1 MNTQQSNGTSNQ
13 TALESEPASDEGQ
26 EPHQLACME
35 VWGGTRQVRLEVR
48 LSGLAAWVCSMP
60 IESSTG
66 GGDVHYLSVCNAGLV
81 SRIALADVSGHGPEV
96 NTVAQL
102 LLRLM
107 HRYINDWDQSDFM
120 RDLDRDFPGDRLGSP
135 YATAVLL
142 SFYREVSRLAFT
154 NAGHYP
160 PLWFQANE
168 KRWGLLR
175 EAPIPADAEP
185 SGLPLGLVR
194 ETDYRQTAT
203 PTSR

>member
-13 TALESEPASDEGQ
+13 TALENEPASDEGQ
-26 EPHQLACME
+26 RPHQLACME

-48 LSGLAAWVCSMP
+48 LSGLAAWVYSMP

-107 HRYINDWDQSDFM
+107 HRYINDWDQM
-120 RDLDRDFPGDRLGSP
+120 GIYLTPVTPIYWG
-135 YATAVLL
+135 L
-142 SFYREVSRLAFT
+142 SFRPRRPEPWLCTDSVRPPPPAA
-154 NAGHYP
+154 AGGRT
-160 PLWFQANE
+160 AC
-168 KRWGLLR
+168 R
-175 EAPIPADAEP
+175 A
-185 SGLPLGLVR
+185 SGTCG
-194 ETDYRQTAT
+194 D
-203 PTSR
+203 